1 MSLQNYKN
9 KCLSAARQLLKS
21 IALWAGLPACLHPL
35 VLSILRCLACMTYR
49 RSAVERAESARQRLV
64 LVGQGATSFHLV
76 AELRLLLP
84 LMFGL
89 LVIVLGWALTTF
101 GATDDGTMMPSNSSS
116 MHFQVDPADMTTS
129 TTNAMLAST
138 TTDSEL
144 DSSYNSLGLLDQ
156 KSTDGDVLDKVVTIP
171 SDTTTFSAILASST
185 DDVFS

>member
-1 MSLQNYKN
+1 MSLQNYEN

-129 TTNAMLAST
+129 TTMFNAMLAST

-156 KSTDGDVLDKVVTIP
+156 KSTDGDVLDK
-171 SDTTTFSAILASST
+171 SR
-185 DDVFS
+185 DDSMRHNYFQCNSGKFNR